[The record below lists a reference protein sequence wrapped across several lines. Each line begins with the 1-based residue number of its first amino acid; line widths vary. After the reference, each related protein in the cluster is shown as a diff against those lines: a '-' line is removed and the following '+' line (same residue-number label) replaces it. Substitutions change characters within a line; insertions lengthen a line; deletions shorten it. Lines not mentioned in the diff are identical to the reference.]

1 MGMNGERREPVTMTL
16 PRALRARLD
25 REAVQR
31 GMQAGRPVSRS
42 SVATEL
48 LEQALSFPG
57 RVTGGALVTRPG
69 GGNAA

>member
-1 MGMNGERREPVTMTL
+1 MTL

-42 SVATEL
+42 AVATEL

-57 RVTGGALVTRPG
+57 G
-69 GGNAA
+69 